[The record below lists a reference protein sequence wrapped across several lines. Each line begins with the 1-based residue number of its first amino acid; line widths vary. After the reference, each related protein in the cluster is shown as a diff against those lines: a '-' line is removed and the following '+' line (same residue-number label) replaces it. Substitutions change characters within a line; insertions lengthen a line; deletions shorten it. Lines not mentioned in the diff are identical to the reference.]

1 MGEYISK
8 SHNVSVLLYH
18 LVCPAKYR
26 RKIFSDE
33 VTKSLLLICFE
44 ITEKYEIEFIEIGTD
59 LDHVHFLVQGI
70 PRMSP
75 SEIVRVVK
83 SITGREIFRLH
94 PEVKTMLWGGHLWS
108 SGYYISTVGQHG
120 TEEMIKKYVES
131 QGRVNEYEKV
141 YSNQLKL
148 YEDTRGLA
156 PG

>member
-1 MGEYISK
+1 MAELISK

-26 RKIFSDE
+26 RKIFSEE

-59 LDHVHFLVQGI
+59 ADHVHFLIQSI

-75 SEIVRVVK
+75 SEIVKVVK

-94 PEVKTMLWGGHLWS
+94 PEVKTMLWGSHIWS
-108 SGYYISTVGQHG
+108 SGYYINTVGQHG
-120 TEEMIKKYVES
+120 TEEVIKRYVEN
-131 QGRVNEYEKV
+131 QGRVNEYEKI
-141 YSNQLKL
+141 YSKQLRL
-148 YEDTRGLA
+148 F
-156 PG
+156 

>member
-26 RKIFSDE
+26 RKIFSEE

-59 LDHVHFLVQGI
+59 SDHVHFLVQGI

-131 QGRVNEYEKV
+131 QGRVNEYERV

-148 YEDTRGLA
+148 F
-156 PG
+156 

>member
-26 RKIFSDE
+26 RKIFSEE

-59 LDHVHFLVQGI
+59 SDHVHFLVQGI

-94 PEVKTMLWGGHLWS
+94 SEVKTMLWGGHLWS

-131 QGRVNEYEKV
+131 QGRVNEYERV

-148 YEDTRGLA
+148 F
-156 PG
+156 

>member
-1 MGEYISK
+1 MAENISK

-26 RKIFSDE
+26 RKIFSEE

-44 ITEKYEIEFIEIGTD
+44 ITEKHEIEFLEIGTD
-59 LDHVHFLVQGI
+59 ADHVHFLIQGI

-94 PEVKTMLWGGHLWS
+94 PEVKIMLWGGHIWS
-108 SGYYISTVGQHG
+108 SGYYINTVGQHG
-120 TEEMIKKYVES
+120 TEEVIKRYIES

-148 YEDTRGLA
+148 F
-156 PG
+156 

>member
-1 MGEYISK
+1 MAENISK
-8 SHNVSVLLYH
+8 SRNVSVLLYH

-26 RKIFSDE
+26 RKIFSEE

-44 ITEKYEIEFIEIGTD
+44 ITVKYEIEFIEIGTD
-59 LDHVHFLVQGI
+59 ADHVHFLIQGL

-94 PEVKTMLWGGHLWS
+94 PEVKTMLWGGHIWS
-108 SGYYISTVGQHG
+108 SGYYINTVGQHG
-120 TEEMIKKYVES
+120 TEEVIKKYIED

-141 YSNQLKL
+141 YSNQLRL
-148 YEDTRGLA
+148 F
-156 PG
+156 

>member
-1 MGEYISK
+1 
-8 SHNVSVLLYH
+8 

-44 ITEKYEIEFIEIGTD
+44 ITEKHEIEFLEIGTD
-59 LDHVHFLVQGI
+59 ADHVHFLIQGI

-75 SEIVRVVK
+75 SEIVMVVK

-108 SGYYISTVGQHG
+108 SGYYINTVGQHG
-120 TEEMIKKYVES
+120 TEEVIKGYIES
-131 QGRVNEYEKV
+131 QGRINEYEKV
-141 YSNQLKL
+141 YSKQLKL
-148 YEDTRGLA
+148 F
-156 PG
+156 

>member
-1 MGEYISK
+1 MAENISK

-26 RKIFSDE
+26 RKIFSEE

-44 ITEKYEIEFIEIGTD
+44 ITVKYEIEFIEIGTD
-59 LDHVHFLVQGI
+59 GDHVHFLIQGL

-75 SEIVRVVK
+75 SEIVMAVK

-94 PEVKTMLWGGHLWS
+94 PEVKTMLWGGNIWS
-108 SGYYISTVGQHG
+108 SGYYINTVGQHG
-120 TEEMIKKYVES
+120 TEEVIKKYIED

-141 YSNQLKL
+141 YSNQLRL
-148 YEDTRGLA
+148 F
-156 PG
+156 

>member
-1 MGEYISK
+1 MAENISK

-26 RKIFSDE
+26 RKIFSEE

-44 ITEKYEIEFIEIGTD
+44 ITVKYEIEFIEIGTD
-59 LDHVHFLVQGI
+59 GDHVHFLIQGL

-75 SEIVRVVK
+75 SEIVRIVK

-94 PEVKTMLWGGHLWS
+94 PEVKTILWGGHIWS
-108 SGYYISTVGQHG
+108 SGYYINTVGQHG
-120 TEEMIKKYVES
+120 TEEVIKKYIED

-141 YSNQLKL
+141 YSNQLRL
-148 YEDTRGLA
+148 F
-156 PG
+156 

>member
-1 MGEYISK
+1 MAENISK

-26 RKIFSDE
+26 RKIFSEE

-44 ITEKYEIEFIEIGTD
+44 ITVKYEIEFIEIGTD
-59 LDHVHFLVQGI
+59 ADHVHFLIQGI

-94 PEVKTMLWGGHLWS
+94 PEVKIMLWGGHIWS
-108 SGYYISTVGQHG
+108 SGYYINTVGQHG
-120 TEEMIKKYVES
+120 TEEVIKKYIED
-131 QGRVNEYEKV
+131 QGKVNEYEKI
-141 YSNQLKL
+141 YSNQLRL
-148 YEDTRGLA
+148 F
-156 PG
+156 